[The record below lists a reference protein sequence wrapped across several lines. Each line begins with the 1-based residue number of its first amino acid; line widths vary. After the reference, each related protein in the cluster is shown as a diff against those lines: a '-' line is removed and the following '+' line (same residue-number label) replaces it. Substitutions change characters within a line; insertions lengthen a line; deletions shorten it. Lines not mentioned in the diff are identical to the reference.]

1 MARATIPDQVSAGSA
16 HFELWDRRIANIAAW
31 RMVGTP
37 PIRVFTGRRFLPAKT
52 TAGRVGAKSG
62 LSIGVL
68 MSCPLAWA
76 KSHSGYAP
84 QDFSKNRGPLTLP
97 SPLAGVHTHSAD
109 GGMACAMPH

>member
-1 MARATIPDQVSAGSA
+1 MACATTPDQVSAGSA

-31 RMVGTP
+31 RMVGMP
-37 PIRVFTGRRFLPAKT
+37 PIRVFAGRRVLPSKT
-52 TAGRVGAKSG
+52 TARRVGAKSG

-68 MSCPLAWA
+68 MSCPPAWA

-97 SPLAGVHTHSAD
+97 SPVAGVPTHSAD
-109 GGMACAMPH
+109 EAMACAVSH